1 MICNVVMKRSFIIL
15 IIAFSAVSMSAQS
28 FGPSIIGNNFNTNSR
43 SGNDGFLPRGYRGM
57 IEASYGACF
66 GSMLCDEVISI
77 STTQGWQ
84 FNPRLYMGVMAGIS
98 ECEVATFTC
107 FALDSRYYLSKK
119 RFAPYL
125 NAKLGIRSGWES
137 EVLRTLGY
145 DATYYGVGFGFRLAL
160 FRKAALSFSLNYG
173 PGCFNSDEGSVSAKV
188 GIEF

>member
-1 MICNVVMKRSFIIL
+1 MKRLFVIL

-28 FGPSIIGNNFNTNSR
+28 FGPSVTGNNFNTRSR
-43 SGNDGFLPRGYRGM
+43 SQNDGFLPRGYRGM
-57 IEASYGACF
+57 IEASYGVCF
-66 GSMLCDEVISI
+66 GTPYCEEVIFI

-84 FNPRLYMGVMAGIS
+84 FNPHLYMGVMAGIS
-98 ECEVATFTC
+98 ECKAATFTC

-125 NAKLGIRSGWES
+125 NAKLGIRSGWKS
-137 EVLRTLGY
+137 EVLSTLGY
-145 DATYYGVGFGFRLAL
+145 NATYYGVGFGFRLAL

-173 PGCFNSDEGSVSAKV
+173 PGCIHSDEGSVTAKV